1 MWDVIAIIALMAFGA
16 LALIVICSL
25 IGWTIFWL
33 QNGGKD
39 E

>member
-1 MWDVIAIIALMAFGA
+1 MWDVIIIVSLMAFGA
-16 LALIVICSL
+16 LALIVICAL
-25 IGWTIFWL
+25 VGWAIFLL